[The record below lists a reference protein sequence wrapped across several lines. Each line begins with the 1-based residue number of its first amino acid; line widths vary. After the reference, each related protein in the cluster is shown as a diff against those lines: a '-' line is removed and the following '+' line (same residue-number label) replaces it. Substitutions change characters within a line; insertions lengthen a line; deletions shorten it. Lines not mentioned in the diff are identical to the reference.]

1 MRLPKNASLC
11 GISHN
16 SPFFF
21 GLARTSNK
29 NLYLYSQNS
38 VLQIFLE
45 NVYGL
50 YLYKENYQ
58 A

>member
-1 MRLPKNASLC
+1 MWN
-11 GISHN
+11 ISQ
-16 SPFFF
+16 FTLFF